1 VAVDR
6 GRDFLYYAEIMAK
19 VKTDLDKLQGSWTII
34 ALEMDGAEMPAGAP
48 GGSKIVVKGDKF
60 TTISMGAAY
69 DGTIT
74 LDQTKK
80 PKSFDLKFTAGPEKG
95 NTSLGIY
102 ELGGDNWKICLTV
115 TGKTRPRA
123 FATAPGSGLALE
135 TLRRD
140 ASAAAPDKS
149 KPLVA
154 DVRFEAVAE
163 LQGEWSLVS
172 LLLNGKPIDPGAIQ
186 YGKRVV
192 KGDELTLKFG
202 RDLVTK
208 AKMAANPTKQPKIMD
223 YVHVAGMMAGQ
234 SQQGIYELEG
244 KILKICSSPPGQTR
258 PSEFTATPKNGR
270 TLAVWT
276 KQ

>member
-1 VAVDR
+1 MVK
-6 GRDFLYYAEIMAK
+6 G
-19 VKTDLDKLQGSWTII
+19 KTDLDKLQGSWTIVT
-34 ALEMDGAEMPAGAP
+34 LEMDGAKMPAGAP
-48 GGSKIVVKGDKF
+48 GGSKIVVNGNKF
-60 TTISMGAAY
+60 TTMSMGATY
-69 DGTIT
+69 NGTISV
-74 LDQTKK
+74 DPTKK

-102 ELGGDNWKICLTV
+102 ELDKDHWRICLTV
-115 TGKTRPRA
+115 TGKTRPSA

-140 ASAAAPDKS
+140 ASTAAPEKN
-149 KPLVA
+149 KRPVA
-154 DVRFEAVAE
+154 DVPFEPIAE

-172 LLLNGKPIDPGAIQ
+172 LLLNGKPIDPHAIR
-186 YGKRVV
+186 YGKRIV
-192 KGDELTLKFG
+192 KGDEMTLKFG

-208 AKMAANPTKQPKIMD
+208 AKMAADPTKCPKIMD
-223 YVHVAGMMAGQ
+223 YVHMAGMMAGQ

-258 PSEFTATPKNGR
+258 PPEFTATPENGR

>member
-102 ELGGDNWKICLTV
+102 ELGGDNWRICLTV
-115 TGKTRPRA
+115 TGKTRPSA

-140 ASAAAPDKS
+140 ASAAAPDTKI
-149 KPLVA
+149 PVA
-154 DVRFEAVAE
+154 DVHFEPVAE

-192 KGDELTLKFG
+192 KGDEMTLKFG

-208 AKMAANPTKQPKIMD
+208 AKMAADPTKWPKIMD

-244 KILKICSSPPGQTR
+244 KILKICSSAPSQTR
-258 PSEFTATPKNGR
+258 PSEFHATPENGR

-276 KQ
+276 KR

>member
-1 VAVDR
+1 
-6 GRDFLYYAEIMAK
+6 MAK
-19 VKTDLDKLQGSWTII
+19 GKTDLDKLQGSWTIV
-34 ALEMDGAEMPAGAP
+34 ALEMNGAEMPAGSP

-60 TTISMGAAY
+60 TTISMGATY
-69 DGTIT
+69 DGTIA
-74 LDQTKK
+74 LDPTKR
-80 PKSFDLKFTAGPEKG
+80 PKCFDLKFTAGPEKG

-102 ELGGDNWKICLTV
+102 ELDGDNWKICLTV
-115 TGKTRPRA
+115 TGNTRPHA

-140 ASAAAPDKS
+140 GIVAAPDKGQTS
-149 KPLVA
+149 VPEVH
-154 DVRFEAVAE
+154 FEPVAE

-192 KGDELTLKFG
+192 KGDEMTLTFG

-208 AKMAANPTKQPKIMD
+208 AKMAADPTKHPKIMD

-244 KILKICSSPPGQTR
+244 KILKICSSPPGKTR
-258 PSEFTATPKNGR
+258 PSEFTATPENGR